1 MTFRPW
7 LIVAEVERRKGKL
20 HVMIPSGRAQSSMK
34 FYVWNMGLE
43 VLDQTK
49 PLAVE
54 KINR

>member
-7 LIVAEVERRKGKL
+7 LIEEFVERRKGKL
-20 HVMIPSGRAQSSMK
+20 HVMLPSGRAQVSMK

-49 PLAVE
+49 QTTVE
-54 KINR
+54 KMNA